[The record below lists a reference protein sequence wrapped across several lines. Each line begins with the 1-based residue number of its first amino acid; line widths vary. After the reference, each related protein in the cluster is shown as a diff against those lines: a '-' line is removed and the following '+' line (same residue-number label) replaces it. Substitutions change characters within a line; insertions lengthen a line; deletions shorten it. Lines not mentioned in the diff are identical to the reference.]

1 MLAHKQ
7 AYWKKRYDGIK
18 LTVRAAAAPAHP
30 HTRIHPADPNRIRNT
45 KHPDFLFAATCS
57 VRVGTRLIPSGSRT
71 KKNRE
76 TAHLGRVDSDEH
88 ARVEQDCC
96 WCEGRAASRA
106 PSPSAAE
113 PDSVGR
119 AGRPCPLAP
128 VTRVSRSPSIPAT
141 RGSAVAARRDSNHG
155 RVDGDPTGQ
164 VQVGLPR

>member
-1 MLAHKQ
+1 MLAYNE
-7 AYWKKRYDGIK
+7 AYWKKGFDRNEP
-18 LTVRAAAAPAHP
+18 TARAAAAPAHP
-30 HTRIHPADPNRIRNT
+30 PNTHPADPNKIQIA

-57 VRVGTRLIPSGSRT
+57 VRVGTRLIPSASPS
-71 KKNRE
+71 KKNSK